1 MGRSPDG
8 DSGRPPARA
17 PGTLPTKAQARATGA
32 RAVRA
37 MRRSLT
43 ERVAEIIRNDPERA
57 ASAIE
62 VGIIDARWLD
72 SPTSRPV
79 STATPTEVLERF
91 LARSVEQRPSLL
103 GTLGL
108 NALQLLSGD
117 AGGDGAGTP
126 QELVV
131 MFTDLEGF
139 TRFTSDAGDEAAI
152 ALLTEHQRLVGPVV
166 RRAGGRVVKRLGDGL
181 MLTFTDA
188 ESAVCAAIDLLPC
201 APEPL
206 RLRAGA
212 HVGETLVV
220 RDDVLGHVVNIAAR
234 VTEQAAGGTALVT
247 DEVRLAAGT
256 ARGVVFGKGRRVR
269 LKGVPDRMMLYPV
282 APPEP

>member
-1 MGRSPDG
+1 MARAADG
-8 DSGRPPARA
+8 DPGREVEQSSGA
-17 PGTLPTKAQARATGA
+17 LPSKAQARATGA

-37 MRRSLT
+37 MRRGLA
-43 ERVAEIIRNDPERA
+43 ERVADIIRSDPERA
-57 ASAIE
+57 ASAVE

-72 SPTSRPV
+72 APTSRPV

-91 LARSVEQRPSLL
+91 LERSVEQRPSLL
-103 GTLGL
+103 GNLGL

-117 AGGDGAGTP
+117 TTSDRSGTP

-139 TRFTSDAGDEAAI
+139 TRFTSQEGDAAAI
-152 ALLTEHQRLVGPVV
+152 ALLAEHQRLVGPVV

-181 MLTFTDA
+181 LLTFTDA
-188 ESAVCAAIDLLPC
+188 ENAVCAATELLPC

-212 HVGETLVV
+212 HLGETLVV
-220 RDDVLGHVVNIAAR
+220 RDDVLGNVVNIAAR
-234 VTEQAAGGTALVT
+234 VTEHAGGGTALVT
-247 DEVRLAAGT
+247 KEVRVAAGDM
-256 ARGVVFGKGRRVR
+256 AKVSFGKGHRVR
-269 LKGVPDRMMLYPV
+269 LKGVPDRVTVYPV
-282 APPEP
+282 VPTP